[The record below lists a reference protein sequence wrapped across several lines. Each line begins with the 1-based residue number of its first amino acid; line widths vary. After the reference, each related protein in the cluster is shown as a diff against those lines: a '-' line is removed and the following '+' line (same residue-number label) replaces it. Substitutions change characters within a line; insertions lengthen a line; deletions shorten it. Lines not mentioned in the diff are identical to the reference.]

1 MTAMNSDERLALFR
15 RLQPGPGVFPATT
28 GEEISIMGWAKLEKI
43 WEMSDAEL
51 KRRVSLQWGFAD
63 DEKNDPSRVIKLP
76 DPRVEAMLRS
86 HVYVLYADMP
96 MEKADEQKALNET
109 DVLIKG
115 RTYALATNGYVLGKY
130 KGLGH
135 HKCPPGTKCGCHGI
149 LWSFDQGDRGKELWE
164 IGVYL
169 VD

>member
-1 MTAMNSDERLALFR
+1 MTAMNSNERLAAARAAKYGVTYSSLE
-15 RLQPGPGVFPATT
+15 LWASSQDLSGPD
-28 GEEISIMGWAKLEKI
+28 EEVKKMISA
-43 WEMSDAEL
+43 
-51 KRRVSLQWGFAD
+51 QFGFAD
-63 DEKNDPSRVIKLP
+63 DEKIDPSRVIKLP

-86 HVYVLYADMP
+86 QAYVVYADMP

-130 KGLGH
+130 KGLAFH
-135 HKCPPGTKCGCHGI
+135 TCPPDCPCHCRCI
-149 LWSFDQGDRGKELWE
+149 LWSFDRGDRGKEMWE